1 MPGFDGSGPMG
12 SGPMSGG
19 ARGNCNPAS
28 AGCPTDG
35 YFGFGRGMA
44 YGRGFRGGYGF
55 SRGVRRGFARGAAM
69 YPQMYNEN
77 PADELNLLKQQADV
91 IKNTMDSINQ
101 RIVELEKKE

>member
-12 SGPMSGG
+12 SGSMTGG

-44 YGRGFRGGYGF
+44 YGRGF
-55 SRGVRRGFARGAAM
+55 ARGAAM

-77 PADELNLLKQQADV
+77 PADELILLKQQADV